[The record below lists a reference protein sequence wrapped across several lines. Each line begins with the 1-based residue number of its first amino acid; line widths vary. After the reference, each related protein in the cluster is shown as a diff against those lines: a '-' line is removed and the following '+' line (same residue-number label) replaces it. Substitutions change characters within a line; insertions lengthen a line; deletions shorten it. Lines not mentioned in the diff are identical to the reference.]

1 MYIYLYLNSL
11 TRPEAFNSQCW
22 SKIVKIRPK
31 LLEIRS
37 LLVGRPQ
44 TLEIGSNERSLRSNF
59 VQNCSKFQQNVVQLA
74 QNVAKF
80 DVAGPIFVLFRD
92 CSACVTRLAAQR
104 AEPLFLLAGAVLSR
118 VRRLCRQIQNPPKL
132 TKSIILTRRFIL
144 HPNVHFLGTH
154 CEHLKT
160 SKSTHFLKFHSK

>member
-1 MYIYLYLNSL
+1 MCVCVSIYLYLNSR
-11 TRPEAFNSQCW
+11 TRLEGFDSQCW
-22 SKIVKIRPK
+22 SKIAQNRPK

-44 TLEIGSNERSLRSNF
+44 TLELGSNERSLRSNF

-80 DVAGPIFVLFRD
+80 DVLGPIFVLFRD
-92 CSACVTRLAAQR
+92 CSACATRLAAQR

-118 VRRLCRQIQNPPKL
+118 VRRLCRQIENPPKL
-132 TKSIILTRRFIL
+132 TKKLVQRCFMDRLRAKSRFFSL
-144 HPNVHFLGTH
+144 PGVAQQ
-154 CEHLKT
+154 
-160 SKSTHFLKFHSK
+160 

>member
-1 MYIYLYLNSL
+1 M
-11 TRPEAFNSQCW
+11 FNFFAW
-22 SKIVKIRPK
+22 SKIAQIRPK

-44 TLEIGSNERSLRSNF
+44 TLELGSNERSLRSNF

-80 DVAGPIFVLFRD
+80 DVLGPIFVLFRG
-92 CSACVTRLAAQR
+92 CSACATRLAAQR

-118 VRRLCRQIQNPPKL
+118 VRRLCRQIENPPKL
-132 TKSIILTRRFIL
+132 TKKWSSDAHGQTAHKKSFFFASGRGSAMILGVSARSRTFPGGLFGVPSRL
-144 HPNVHFLGTH
+144 
-154 CEHLKT
+154 
-160 SKSTHFLKFHSK
+160 